1 MIQTQRPI
9 SVFSTGRTRTSMAL
23 LDARYTSSINTHLES
38 SKHVVMTW
46 KPSYTSFAVP
56 CHGKVSKLLPRSK
69 NMIIPRRKADHL
81 MVDLYIRFPNEFG
94 IFLNYTQALRFDDKP
109 ITPICQTVSV
119 ITNMIGFSGLVPG
132 QQTSTRGRDVELWSW
147 PRQLEDFVYYWSCR
161 LFGK

>member
-23 LDARYTSSINTHLES
+23 LDARYMSSINTHLES

-56 CHGKVSKLLPRSK
+56 CHGKISKLLPRSK

-109 ITPICQTVSV
+109 ITPICQTVSAIFSFV
-119 ITNMIGFSGLVPG
+119 KITNMIGFSTGA
-132 QQTSTRGRDVELWSW
+132 SYSR
-147 PRQLEDFVYYWSCR
+147 
-161 LFGK
+161 